1 MCEAWLHTSWK
12 VWFWWAIIENAR
24 TFFACPT
31 EAERRRRERGTN
43 ENANGLLRQFY
54 PKKSRLDGITQ
65 EQLDKVVR
73 LINNRPSKRLHYLTP
88 YEVFKR
94 NCVLE

>member
-1 MCEAWLHTSWK
+1 MTTDLSLQGMIEQKTGMTVYFAFHYHSW
-12 VWFWWAIIENAR
+12 
-24 TFFACPT
+24 
-31 EAERRRRERGTN
+31 ERGTN

-54 PKKSRLDGITQ
+54 PKKSRLDAVTQ

-73 LINNRPSKRLHYLTP
+73 LLNNRPRKRLHYLTP
-88 YEVFKR
+88 CEVFKR